1 MRILDQTL
9 ESVVEG
15 LSPLDVEWMDQTAS
29 SAIARLAALPKKSR
43 YTSDD
48 MAHLL
53 EDDFEVGILC
63 ARSFLGLS
71 KDTMD
76 AELRRVLG
84 RGNTG
89 VTYFKKDREAFL
101 KGLEA
106 LGLPDAM
113 AATINY
119 EPIWSDI
126 LVERLRSGRGSAISG
141 QRRGRG
147 LEDFAEAIVKEVFG
161 DGGYEVRCTFEGA
174 DGKTAKC
181 DIAIPSKAKPH
192 ILIESKA
199 YGATGSKMTD
209 IIGDLDAII
218 DAKRHDTTLLLVT
231 DGLSWNARLSDLRKI
246 VHRQNSGKIARIYT
260 TKMRDQFVEDLRT
273 LKTEYGV

>member
-101 KGLEA
+101 KACREQLLLRA
-106 LGLPDAM
+106 TPVPTQ
-113 AATINY
+113 AASFETA
-119 EPIWSDI
+119 
-126 LVERLRSGRGSAISG
+126 LVERARKELANYVGPLAKVVVDRALKKAHSTEELIAM
-141 QRRGRG
+141 
-147 LEDFAEAIVKEVFG
+147 LAAEI
-161 DGGYEVRCTFEGA
+161 DGT
-174 DGKTAKC
+174 
-181 DIAIPSKAKPH
+181 
-192 ILIESKA
+192 
-199 YGATGSKMTD
+199 
-209 IIGDLDAII
+209 
-218 DAKRHDTTLLLVT
+218 
-231 DGLSWNARLSDLRKI
+231 SD
-246 VHRQNSGKIARIYT
+246 RQK
-260 TKMRDQFVEDLRT
+260 F
-273 LKTEYGV
+273 LKSFR